1 MHNDANFL
9 PSFPFLEAPYQCNI
23 KPKMT
28 AIYTSTETTK
38 CK

>member
-9 PSFPFLEAPYQCNI
+9 PSFPFLEAPYQSNI
-23 KPKMT
+23 I
-28 AIYTSTETTK
+28 AIYTSAETIK